1 MHFQY
6 FSVMGV
12 KLLIREYE
20 NPNRDDNRP
29 LRSHLNL
36 LETHFAVIISLNHHA
51 SLPRNGTKGSNLWKN
66 GWIWDRNWQKLAKFG
81 KNKVCLEQISYF
93 DML

>member
-20 NPNRDDNRP
+20 NPNRDDNHP

-36 LETHFAVIISLNHHA
+36 LETHFAVIIGVYHFIRDKICIKKIKCMFYHE
-51 SLPRNGTKGSNLWKN
+51 
-66 GWIWDRNWQKLAKFG
+66 LA
-81 KNKVCLEQISYF
+81 
-93 DML
+93 